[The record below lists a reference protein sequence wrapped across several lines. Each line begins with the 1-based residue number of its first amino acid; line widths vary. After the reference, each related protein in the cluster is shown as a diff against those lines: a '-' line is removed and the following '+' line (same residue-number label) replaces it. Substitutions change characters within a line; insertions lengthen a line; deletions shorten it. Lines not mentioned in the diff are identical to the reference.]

1 MIKRI
6 LCTTALLL
14 LLISSVSFAQ
24 SDHMEKAKQP
34 PMKMASTD
42 VIADGIQA
50 TFMVMPNESHKK
62 MLKNMKMKEEVEPG
76 STHNVMII
84 LKDVKTGKE
93 FKNLPATIKIID
105 EDDNEQI
112 KSSSFMDMMRTYDA
126 YFSLERKKKY
136 QIIILFETQG
146 QKKSIG
152 ILYELT

>member
-1 MIKRI
+1 MKKGI
-6 LCTTALLL
+6 LSTTVLLL
-14 LLISSVSFAQ
+14 LVISSVSFAQ
-24 SDHMEKAKQP
+24 SDHTKKAKQP

-93 FKNLPATIKIID
+93 FNNLPAIIKVTD
-105 EDDNEQI
+105 EDDNEVL
-112 KSSSFMDMMRTYDA
+112 KSGSFTDMMRTYDA
-126 YFSLERKKKY
+126 YFCLEQKKKY
-136 QIIILFETQG
+136 QITILFETQG
-146 QKKSIG
+146 QKRSIG
-152 ILYELT
+152 ILYEMA